1 GVCTVGGPERPAR
14 YRGRV
19 RADGRGRRGQVAR
32 PEPGGR
38 DEPPVPRLD
47 ALLGQATGERVVVH
61 RLAGQEAAR
70 ADNAAEYCHGMFDPW
85 AAATGSSI
93 PAGGAAAARARLSA
107 MPCSS
112 PLRTESNARRRAASK
127 ANASAEP

>member
-1 GVCTVGGPERPAR
+1 
-14 YRGRV
+14 
-19 RADGRGRRGQVAR
+19 
-32 PEPGGR
+32 
-38 DEPPVPRLD
+38 
-47 ALLGQATGERVVVH
+47 ATGKRVVVH

-70 ADNAAEYCHGMFDPW
+70 ADDAAEYCHGMFDPW

-112 PLRTESNARRRAASK
+112 PLRTESDARRRAASK
-127 ANASAEP
+127 ANASAEPWLLTTTPRRPTSAAPLKRRRPSRFLKRRSTGQERTADRAGRRWRAYRS